1 MKECGLLD
9 GNIDDLVT
17 KYMMKY
23 RNHSNILI
31 IGEECN
37 RGQEFRFVSSQ
48 VDREE
53 ILKDLGIWIYQK
65 QAKALTYQ
73 QKLWEIVLLHL
84 LIFVTFVLFSFV

>member
-1 MKECGLLD
+1 
-9 GNIDDLVT
+9 
-17 KYMMKY
+17 MKY
-23 RNHSNILI
+23 RNHPNILI

-73 QKLWEIVLLHL
+73 QKL
-84 LIFVTFVLFSFV
+84 